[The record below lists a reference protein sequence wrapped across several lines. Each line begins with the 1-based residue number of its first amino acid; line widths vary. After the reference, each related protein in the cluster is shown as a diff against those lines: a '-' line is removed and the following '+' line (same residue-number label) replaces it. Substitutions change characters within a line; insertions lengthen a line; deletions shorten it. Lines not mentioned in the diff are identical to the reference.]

1 VYYLGDEGSK
11 AHSVK
16 KKYGSNVYY
25 LRDEGSKMH
34 SRQKRWDLNT
44 HNVEDEGSKT
54 HSRQGL
60 KMCYLV
66 CEGKKTY
73 LERK

>member
-1 VYYLGDEGSK
+1 
-11 AHSVK
+11 
-16 KKYGSNVYY
+16 
-25 LRDEGSKMH
+25 MH